1 MRRILLTA
9 LLMTVFL
16 PHITGKDGQKKPI
29 GNAIGINLTDLTDE
43 NRISLAFC
51 HMISERWS
59 AGFETS
65 LRLDSAEAGKD
76 LVLNCISAQYWPLS
90 PLEGPMIGIGI
101 SSSLKSGEDWFSE
114 LAYRFRVFDNL
125 MLGIGYRISLL
136 KKNRVE
142 SLGTEGLRLTLEYGF

>member
-1 MRRILLTA
+1 
-9 LLMTVFL
+9 
-16 PHITGKDGQKKPI
+16 
-29 GNAIGINLTDLTDE
+29 
-43 NRISLAFC
+43 
-51 HMISERWS
+51 
-59 AGFETS
+59 
-65 LRLDSAEAGKD
+65 
-76 LVLNCISAQYWPLS
+76 
-90 PLEGPMIGIGI
+90 MIGIGI